1 MTSTHQRHQIS
12 SSTPPRDLPNVFDP
26 ITTREFTRI
35 GIKDGQRVLDVGAGT
50 GSLTRHLAGLV
61 GSSGRVVAVDSNA
74 KLLDPTAI
82 VHVYERD
89 LRHGL
94 QLPSEAAP
102 FDLINARCALAPL
115 ANRTDLLDEMMS
127 LLKPGGWLVL
137 GDIVYSRMWV
147 HRAPSPEDAELLA
160 NVVHRVLDVLASQG
174 VDLHWGDRAASL
186 LLHAGMNHVHART
199 TARTWTGGGPGC
211 QLYADNVH
219 QLADQLLADGATEED
234 LDRFAEL
241 MADPMVVLR
250 SYQYTSTIA
259 QAPAH

>member
-1 MTSTHQRHQIS
+1 MTSTQQQNQIS
-12 SSTPPRDLPNVFDP
+12 SSTPPVDLTKVFDP
-26 ITTREFTRI
+26 IATREFARI
-35 GIKDGQRVLDVGAGT
+35 GVRTGQRALDVGAGA
-50 GSLTRHLAGLV
+50 GSLTRYLAGLV
-61 GSSGRVVAVDSNA
+61 GSSGRVVALDDDA

-94 QLPSEAAP
+94 QLPTEAAP

-115 ANRTDLLDEMMS
+115 ANRTDLLDEMIS
-127 LLKPGGWLVL
+127 LMKPGGWLVL
-137 GDIVYSRMWV
+137 GDIVYAQMWV

-160 NVVHRVLDVLASQG
+160 TVVHRVLDVVASQG

-211 QLYADNVH
+211 QLYADHVH
-219 QLADQLLADGATEED
+219 HLADQLLGDGATEED
-234 LDRFAEL
+234 LNRFAEL

-250 SYQYTSTIA
+250 SYQFTSTIA
-259 QAPAH
+259 QSPAH